1 MLGLSKEELGLLKK
15 LSTPN
20 KIQDFLDTLPFNH
33 EGDGETCMSPRM
45 VLCKRKA
52 HCLEGAL
59 FAASALWVHG
69 HNPILLNLDTL
80 DIDDDHALAL
90 FKENGHWGAISKTN
104 HGVLR
109 FRDPIYRTPRELA
122 MSYFHEYFMTDTGEK
137 TLRGYSKPFSLKRF
151 GVEWITA
158 ENDLWDIAYALDGS
172 KHLPIVPKGYEKHLR
187 PSSHVERKAGSIA
200 EWDKKSQKT

>member
-1 MLGLSKEELGLLKK
+1 MFNLSKQELAVLKK

-33 EGDGETCMSPRM
+33 EKNGETCMSPRT
-45 VLCKRKA
+45 VLQTGKA

-69 HNPILLNLDTL
+69 HKPILLNLETL
-80 DIDDDHALAL
+80 DIDDDHAIAL

-122 MSYFHEYFMTDTGEK
+122 MSYFHEYFMANTGKK
-137 TLRGYSKPFSLKRF
+137 TLRGYSRPFSLKRF
-151 GVEWITA
+151 GTEWVTYE
-158 ENDLWDIAYALDGS
+158 ENLWDIAYALDGS
-172 KHLPIVPKGYEKHLR
+172 THLPIVPKGYEKHLR
-187 PSSHVERKAGSIA
+187 PSSSVERKAGSIA
-200 EWDKKSQKT
+200 EWDKKNQRK